1 MSDTTLRCLPLRT
14 VTDGP
19 LFGTSEGTLSALTN
33 MELQQSAQGM
43 YAEARGGLDR
53 MQPLGGT
60 GVNAITQGGY
70 SWVHQVCTSTGWIRT
85 FDASAGVGAQY
96 SANYQF
102 HPGWYA
108 PFPATAFLNSAIYFG
123 SDFPFSRIGV
133 QIYSA
138 ATWTVTLTYE
148 YWNGANFNT
157 ALTTDET
164 IDFTTTGTKFATW
177 RIPTDWATTT
187 VGDAGTGNVL
197 KYWMRIRVS
206 VRTAVVFSPTLNS
219 AFGIWNGMREIYE
232 VNADPRT
239 SGAGAILK
247 RRGQSGTTEEWFSV
261 GSSLFAGT
269 QCPSRLTSYRG
280 RTLLVNGKDS
290 KHWDGFSFR
299 DLGLIAPG
307 SGATVTPAG
316 GALAGFGNR
325 VTRVWIAFGYG
336 PLTAL
341 PDGGHPTLKF
351 DAQPMYGWSQA
362 TYVGE
367 CTTAAGVNERIHLD
381 WAALT
386 INSNV
391 SALGIYITDD
401 LTGVTTNK
409 TIYPAKLFDS
419 LERAYFLNITNIDL
433 GSYGTPATEVLFPPQ
448 EAVIYDNTPPTR
460 CRYMGVY
467 QNRLLL
473 GDDETWYISDAFQ
486 PDVFSTKATTGYI
499 RLAKAGG
506 GRNMGGIEFGDQFV
520 LFTEDQTWGVT
531 NIDLDTYQLFPI
543 ALNVG
548 CVAPDAA
555 AAGDGLLTWPARNG
569 WYAWDGTKKPPWKIT
584 PDMDNTFQKLSYESI
599 GGSRA
604 TIHSGRMDVRL
615 SNPDYSSIG
624 LAWRFRFDTGKWNQI
639 LLAGFTSTLFPVATV
654 YAPLGNNDVGYIHPV
669 WAKVDYGTGA
679 GTYSLF
685 LGELTTQDNGTNYTC
700 SGTMHFPMPASAVA
714 SPRRVIAYYQATDG
728 WQTPTL
734 TLATTAPIGSSPG
747 TIGVGTPD
755 TADDYNVIGG
765 TFSGVS
771 RMTSDIKVTFSVSSQ
786 AGGTVGSQRFFGAI
800 IEANVNRFRRG
811 AI

>member
-1 MSDTTLRCLPLRT
+1 MPELKCLPLRT

-19 LFGTSEGTLSALTN
+19 LFGTPEGTLSDLTN
-33 MELQQSAQGM
+33 MELQGGANGM
-43 YAEARGGLDR
+43 YAEARGGMDR
-53 MQPLGGT
+53 MMPLGGT
-60 GVNAITQGGY
+60 GADAISQGGH

-85 FDASAGVGAQY
+85 FDASAGAGAQY
-96 SANYQF
+96 SANRQF
-102 HPGWYA
+102 HPGNYA
-108 PFPATAFLNSAIYFG
+108 PFPSASALNSAIYFG

-133 QIYSA
+133 QVYINA
-138 ATWTVTLTYE
+138 NWTVTLVYE
-148 YWNGANFNT
+148 YWNGSNFNT

-164 IDFTTTGTKFATW
+164 IDFTTLGTKFATW
-177 RIPTDWATTT
+177 KIPTDWATTT
-187 VGDAGTGNVL
+187 VGDSGTGNVL

-206 VRTAVVFSPTLNS
+206 VRTAVVISPTLNI

-239 SGAGAILK
+239 SGAGAVLR
-247 RRGQSGTTEEWFSV
+247 RRGQSGTTEEWFSC

-269 QCPSRLTSYRG
+269 ACPSRLTSYRG
-280 RTLLVNGKDS
+280 RTILINGKDQ
-290 KHWDGFSFR
+290 KHWDGASFR
-299 DLGLIAPG
+299 NLGLTPPG
-307 SGATVTPAG
+307 TGAAVSAVAG
-316 GALAGFGNR
+316 AGFGAR
-325 VTRVWIAFGYG
+325 VTRVYISFGYG
-336 PLTAL
+336 PIVM
-341 PDGGHPTLKF
+341 PDGSHPTIKY

-367 CTTAAGVNERIHLD
+367 VTTTGPNGFIHLD
-381 WAALT
+381 WTALT
-386 INSNV
+386 IGTDV

-401 LTGVTTNK
+401 LTGVTTNQS
-409 TIYPAKLFDS
+409 IYPAKLFDS
-419 LERAYFLNITNIDL
+419 LERGYFTVLTTIDL

-460 CRYMGVY
+460 CKFMGIY

-486 PDVFSTKATTGYI
+486 PDVFSTKSTTGYI

-520 LFTEDQTWGVT
+520 LFTEDQTWGLT

-543 ALNVG
+543 ALSVG
-548 CVAPDAA
+548 CIAPDAA
-555 AAGDGLLTWPARNG
+555 VAGDGFLTWPARNG
-569 WYAWDGTKKPPWKIT
+569 WYAWDGTKKPPSKISGE
-584 PDMDNTFQKLSYESI
+584 MDTAFQKLSYESH

-604 TIHSGRMDVRL
+604 TIHTGRMDVRL
-615 SNPDYSSIG
+615 SNPDYSTIG
-624 LAWRFRFDTGKWNQI
+624 LAYRFRFDTGKWNKI
-639 LLAGFTSTLFPVATV
+639 TLAGFTSTLFPVATV

-700 SGTMHFPMPASAVA
+700 SGTMHFPMPPSVVA
-714 SPRRVIAYYQATDG
+714 SPVRVLSYYQAADG

-734 TLATTAPIGSSPG
+734 TFATSAPIGSSPG
-747 TIGVGTPD
+747 TINTGTPD

-771 RMTSDIKVTFSVSSQ
+771 RATSDIKVTFSVASQ
-786 AGGTVGSQRFFGAI
+786 AGGTVNMQRFFGAI
-800 IEANVNRFRRG
+800 LEAGINRFRRG
-811 AI
+811 AV